1 MSDPHGSAGGE
12 GQAGRNLPPLR
23 LHVPEPPARPGEA
36 ADFTHFDIPAAGAQP
51 RPDETA
57 QPGEMRD
64 MAYGLVR
71 VLDEEGR
78 AAGPWDPRL
87 PAETLLRMLRYM
99 ALTRAFDARM
109 FR

>member
-78 AAGPWDPRL
+78 AQIRHIRRSFEREGRAPAGGC
-87 PAETLLRMLRYM
+87 T
-99 ALTRAFDARM
+99 
-109 FR
+109 

>member
-51 RPDETA
+51 RPDEAA

-71 VLDEEGR
+71 VLD
-78 AAGPWDPRL
+78 
-87 PAETLLRMLRYM
+87 
-99 ALTRAFDARM
+99 
-109 FR
+109 